1 MNTDLT
7 EIFKNLGIVG
17 LNLLVIPFIF
27 VTLLTYLNRDTKKF
41 LANGF
46 GVNSELYL
54 GFIGIF
60 FHELSHLLTAVL
72 FGHRIDRVR
81 LLKRPHPDRVGADGQ
96 PDLALG
102 YVNHTW
108 NQRNWYQTIGNLFIG
123 IAPIFGCAAVLLG
136 LTALLIPSIF
146 NGMLAL
152 VADPFNLN
160 WQGFSQALG
169 GDTHPFMRWTIM
181 ILLSLNISIGGFD
194 LSAADFA
201 NSRIGLIGFV
211 GIITAVTVILTMLNL
226 ADGYLKVVAAAIT
239 LLALV
244 LGYSLFVSFLTNL
257 LVRLGLQI
265 KDH

>member
-7 EIFKNLGIVG
+7 LILKNLGIVG
-17 LNLLVIPFIF
+17 VDLLVIPLVF
-27 VTLLTYLNRDTKKF
+27 VALLTLLNRNTKAF

-60 FHELSHLLTAVL
+60 FHELSHLLTAIL
-72 FGHRIDRVR
+72 FGHRIDKVR
-81 LLKRPHPDRVGADGQ
+81 LLKRPHPNRRGLDGQ

-108 NQRNWYQTIGNLFIG
+108 NQHNWYQVTGNLFIG

-136 LTALLIPSIF
+136 LTAVLMPSWF
-146 NGMLAL
+146 HGMLTLIAN
-152 VADPFNLN
+152 PFDLN
-160 WQGFSQALG
+160 WTGFLGELG
-169 GDTHPFMRWTIM
+169 GDDHPWIRWTLM
-181 ILLSLNISIGGFD
+181 ILLSLNLSIGGFD

-201 NSRIGLIGFV
+201 NSRIGLIGFIT
-211 GIITAVTVILTMLNL
+211 IIVLLTIGLTVFNL
-226 ADGYLKVVAAAIT
+226 ASGFLTFLTGAII
-239 LLALV
+239 LLAVV
-244 LGYSLFVSFLTNL
+244 LSYALIISLFTNL
-257 LVRLGLQI
+257 LVRLALQI

>member
-1 MNTDLT
+1 MNTDLNL
-7 EIFKNLGIVG
+7 IFKNLGIVG
-17 LNLLVIPFIF
+17 IDLLVIPFVF

-46 GVNSELYL
+46 GINSELYL

-72 FGHRIDRVR
+72 FGHRIDKVR
-81 LLKRPHPDRVGADGQ
+81 LVKRPHPNRRGADGQ

-108 NQRNWYQTIGNLFIG
+108 NQRNWYQVIGNLFIG
-123 IAPIFGCAAVLLG
+123 VAPIFGCALVLLV
-136 LTALLIPSIF
+136 LTATLIPSLF
-146 NGMLAL
+146 QGMLTLIAN
-152 VADPFNLN
+152 PFSLD
-160 WQGFSQALG
+160 WSGFFQNIG
-169 GDTHPFMRWTIM
+169 GDNHPVIRWTVM

-194 LSAADFA
+194 LSTADFA

-211 GIITAVTVILTMLNL
+211 VIITAITVLLTMGNL
-226 ADGYLKVVAAAIT
+226 ASGFLKFITAAII
-239 LLALV
+239 LLAVVLSYALLV
-244 LGYSLFVSFLTNL
+244 SLLTNL

-265 KDH
+265 KEH